1 MAVMSGVRIG
11 TSIVRVQPVYLDE
24 GEPGLKDQAETGV
37 MGPVGE
43 DVSEQCVQPRPW
55 KWKSDGHS
63 LLGRKF
69 GAPKTPRATQPPL
82 PQKGT
87 VEKDLSQTQHIFPE
101 CRF

>member
-1 MAVMSGVRIG
+1 MSQPGDRCLREPEVFPCLCTARAVMSGVRIA

-55 KWKSDGHS
+55 KWKRDGHS
-63 LLGRKF
+63 
-69 GAPKTPRATQPPL
+69 
-82 PQKGT
+82 
-87 VEKDLSQTQHIFPE
+87 
-101 CRF
+101 

>member
-1 MAVMSGVRIG
+1 MYRQGCNVRCEN
-11 TSIVRVQPVYLDE
+11 SNFVVRVQPVYLDE

-63 LLGRKF
+63 
-69 GAPKTPRATQPPL
+69 
-82 PQKGT
+82 
-87 VEKDLSQTQHIFPE
+87 
-101 CRF
+101 